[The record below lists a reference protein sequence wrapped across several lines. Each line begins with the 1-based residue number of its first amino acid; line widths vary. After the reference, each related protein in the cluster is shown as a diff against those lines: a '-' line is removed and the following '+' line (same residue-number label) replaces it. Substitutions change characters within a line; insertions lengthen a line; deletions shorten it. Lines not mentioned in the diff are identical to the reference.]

1 MRTKTS
7 GTPTPLTPVIGT
19 ITTGGTAQTVF
30 AANPLRSYLLI
41 QNTSPNLMMLT
52 LTGSTPSAT
61 VGIALPQY
69 AGYEAT
75 SAVPNGPIQIWCAT
89 TGSTFHAVQGS

>member
-1 MRTKTS
+1 MNTKTS
-7 GTPTPLTPVIGT
+7 GTPTPLTPASGA

-30 AANPLRSYLLI
+30 ERNPRRTYLLF

-52 LTGSTPSAT
+52 LTGETPSAT
-61 VGIALPQY
+61 VGLALSQY

-75 SAVPNGPIQIWCAT
+75 SAVSNGEIRVWSAT